1 MNFSPRLLRQ
11 AERAWVGLGLIVL
24 TGLLGGLLIVAQG
37 RLLSSVIAGVHLQGW
52 RLDAV
57 LPSLEWLI
65 PVIVGRL
72 FTTWL
77 GEGTA
82 GIVAVRVKDQ
92 LRQDLLAKMARL
104 GPVRL
109 SMERSGEIAAVLTQG
124 LDALDAYFSQFLP
137 QLILAALVPLCV
149 FFFVFPLDW
158 ISGLILLLTAPLLP
172 IFMILIGGTAEKLTR
187 KQWGALSLMS
197 ANFLETLQGL
207 TTLKAFNQTHAAEER
222 LHSVSERY
230 RKTTLEVLR
239 VTFLSSLALELV
251 ATISVAVVAV
261 QIGLRLLAGGIGFE
275 QALFIL
281 VVAPD
286 FYLPLRQLGM
296 KFHSASAGISAAR
309 RIFEILDLPEEK
321 PHPLETNIFEI
332 QPGPPEIEFQ
342 DVTYQFP
349 GRNEQAINAI
359 NLRMEAGCVTAV
371 VGRSGAGKSSL
382 ANLLMGFIQPTGG
395 VIQISQTPMTVINLR
410 AWREQ
415 IAWVG
420 QTPRIFSGS
429 IRENILP
436 GNRVT
441 DDENLSQVLTACGL
455 GDWIN
460 SLPHGLETLI
470 GEGGALISSGQ
481 AQRLMFCRALLKPA
495 SLVVLDEPTAH
506 LDVKLEKELQQAM
519 QVLFAGKTVLLIAH
533 RLPTVM
539 LAHHLVVMDSG
550 RIIEEGEP
558 KALIKQPG
566 VFQGLVQTYRGI
578 P

>member
-1 MNFSPRLLRQ
+1 MNLNPRLLRQ
-11 AERAWVGLGLIVL
+11 AERAWIGLGLIIL
-24 TGLLGGLLIVAQG
+24 TGLIGGLLIVAQG

-52 RLDAV
+52 KLDTATPI
-57 LPSLEWLI
+57 LRWLTL
-65 PVIVGRL
+65 VIIGRFL
-72 FTTWL
+72 VTWL

-82 GIVAVRVKDQ
+82 GSVAVRVKNH
-92 LRQDLLAKMARL
+92 LRQEVLAKIVRL
-104 GPVRL
+104 GPARL
-109 SMERSGEIAAVLTQG
+109 SVERSGEITAVLTQG
-124 LDALDAYFSQFLP
+124 LDSLDAYFSQFLP
-137 QLILAALVPLCV
+137 QLVLAALVPLCV

-158 ISGLILLLTAPLLP
+158 ISGLILILTAPLLP
-172 IFMILIGGTAEKLTR
+172 IFMILIGSTAEKLTR

-197 ANFLETLQGL
+197 AQFLETLQGL
-207 TTLKAFNQTHAAEER
+207 TALKALNQTQSAEER
-222 LHSVSERY
+222 LRSVSERY

-261 QIGLRLLAGGIGFE
+261 QMGLRLLAGGIGFE

-296 KFHSASAGISAAR
+296 KFHSASAGVSAAR
-309 RIFEILDLPEEK
+309 RIFEILDLPEEA
-321 PHPLETNIFEI
+321 PVQLETSILEV
-332 QPGPPEIEFQ
+332 QPGPLEIELR

-349 GRNEQAINAI
+349 GRDEPVINGI
-359 NLRMEAGCVTAV
+359 NLRLAAGYVTAV

-382 ANLLMGFIQPTGG
+382 ANLLLGFIQPTRGAILINH
-395 VIQISQTPMTVINLR
+395 VPLASVNLR

-420 QTPRIFSGS
+420 QSPSIFSGS
-429 IRENILP
+429 IRENILL
-436 GNRVT
+436 GRRMT
-441 DDENLSQVLTACGL
+441 DDENLSWVLAACGL
-455 GDWIN
+455 EDWIK
-460 SLPHGLETLI
+460 SLSHGLETRI

-495 SLVVLDEPTAH
+495 RLVVLDEPTAH
-506 LDVKLEKELQQAM
+506 LDAKLEKELLRAM

-539 LAHHLVVMDSG
+539 LAQHLVVMDAG

-558 KALIKQPG
+558 QTLIKQPG

>member
-37 RLLSSVIAGVHLQGW
+37 RLLSSVIAGVHLNGW
-52 RLDAV
+52 SLDAV

-72 FTTWL
+72 FTAWL

-82 GIVAVRVKDQ
+82 GIVAVRVKNQ

-172 IFMILIGGTAEKLTR
+172 IFMILIGGTAEKFTR

-321 PHPLETNIFEI
+321 PHPLETNIFAI

-349 GRNEQAINAI
+349 GRNEQAINGI

-395 VIQISQTPMTVINLR
+395 VIQINQTPMTVIDLR

>member
-72 FTTWL
+72 FTAWL

-82 GIVAVRVKDQ
+82 GIVAVRVKNQ

-207 TTLKAFNQTHAAEER
+207 TTLKAFNQTHAAEEQ

-342 DVTYQFP
+342 EVTYQFP
-349 GRNEQAINAI
+349 GRNEQALNGI

-395 VIQISQTPMTVINLR
+395 VIQINQTPMTVIDLR

>member
-11 AERAWVGLGLIVL
+11 AERAWIGLGLIIL
-24 TGLLGGLLIVAQG
+24 TGLVGGLLIVAQG
-37 RLLSSVIAGVHLQGW
+37 RLLSNVIAGVHLQGW
-52 RLDAV
+52 KLDTATPI
-57 LPSLEWLI
+57 LGWLI
-65 PVIVGRL
+65 LVIIGRFL
-72 FTTWL
+72 VTWL

-82 GIVAVRVKDQ
+82 GSVAIRVKNQ
-92 LRQDLLAKMARL
+92 LRQELLAKMVRL
-104 GPVRL
+104 GPARL
-109 SMERSGEIAAVLTQG
+109 SAERSGEITAVLTQG
-124 LDALDAYFSQFLP
+124 LDSLDAYFSQFLP
-137 QLILAALVPLCV
+137 QLVLAALVPACV

-158 ISGLILLLTAPLLP
+158 ISGLVLILTAPLLP

-197 ANFLETLQGL
+197 AQFLETLQGL
-207 TTLKAFNQTHAAEER
+207 TALKALNQIQSAEER
-222 LHSVSERY
+222 LRSVSERY

-296 KFHSASAGISAAR
+296 KFHSASAGVSAAR
-309 RIFEILDLPEEK
+309 RIFEILDLPEEA
-321 PHPLETNIFEI
+321 PVQWETSIFEF
-332 QPGPPEIEFQ
+332 QPGPLEIELR

-349 GRNEQAINAI
+349 DRDEPVINGI
-359 NLRMEAGCVTAV
+359 NLRLAAGCVTAV

-382 ANLLMGFIQPTGG
+382 ANLLLGFIQPTRGTILIHH
-395 VIQISQTPMTVINLR
+395 VPLASVNLR

-420 QTPRIFSGS
+420 QSPSIFSGS
-429 IRENILP
+429 IRENILL
-436 GNRVT
+436 GRRMT
-441 DDENLSQVLTACGL
+441 DDENLSQALAACGL
-455 GDWIN
+455 EDWIN
-460 SLPHGLETLI
+460 SLSHGLETRI

-495 SLVVLDEPTAH
+495 KLVVLDEPTAH
-506 LDVKLEKELQQAM
+506 LDVKLEKELLQAM

-539 LAHHLVVMDSG
+539 LAHHLVVMDAG

-558 KALIKQPG
+558 QTLIKQPG

>member
-1 MNFSPRLLRQ
+1 MNLNPRLLRQ
-11 AERAWVGLGLIVL
+11 AERAWIGLGLIIL
-24 TGLLGGLLIVAQG
+24 TGLIGGLLIVAQG

-52 RLDAV
+52 KLDTATPI
-57 LPSLEWLI
+57 LRWLTL
-65 PVIVGRL
+65 VIIGRFL
-72 FTTWL
+72 VTWL

-82 GIVAVRVKDQ
+82 GGVAVRVKNH
-92 LRQDLLAKMARL
+92 LRQEVLAKIVRL
-104 GPVRL
+104 GPARL
-109 SMERSGEIAAVLTQG
+109 SVERSGEITAVLTQG
-124 LDALDAYFSQFLP
+124 LDSLDAYFSQFLP
-137 QLILAALVPLCV
+137 QLVLAALVPLCV

-158 ISGLILLLTAPLLP
+158 ISGLILILTAPLLP
-172 IFMILIGGTAEKLTR
+172 IFMILIGSTAEKLTR

-197 ANFLETLQGL
+197 AQFLETLQGL
-207 TTLKAFNQTHAAEER
+207 TALKALNQTQSAEER
-222 LHSVSERY
+222 LRSVSERY

-239 VTFLSSLALELV
+239 VTFLSSLALELM

-261 QIGLRLLAGGIGFE
+261 QMGLRLLAGGIGFE

-296 KFHSASAGISAAR
+296 KFHSASAGVSAAR
-309 RIFEILDLPEEK
+309 RIFEILDLPEEA
-321 PHPLETNIFEI
+321 PVQLETSILEV
-332 QPGPPEIEFQ
+332 QPGPLEIELR

-349 GRNEQAINAI
+349 GRGEPVINGI
-359 NLRMEAGCVTAV
+359 NLRLAAGYVTAV

-382 ANLLMGFIQPTGG
+382 ANLLLGFIQPTRGAILINH
-395 VIQISQTPMTVINLR
+395 VPLASVNLR

-420 QTPRIFSGS
+420 QSPSIFSGS
-429 IRENILP
+429 IRENILL
-436 GNRVT
+436 GRRMT
-441 DDENLSQVLTACGL
+441 DDENLSWVLAACGL
-455 GDWIN
+455 EDWIK
-460 SLPHGLETLI
+460 SLSHGLETRI

-495 SLVVLDEPTAH
+495 RLVVLDEPTAH
-506 LDVKLEKELQQAM
+506 LDAKLEKELLRAM

-539 LAHHLVVMDSG
+539 LAQHLVVMDAG

-558 KALIKQPG
+558 QTLIKQPG